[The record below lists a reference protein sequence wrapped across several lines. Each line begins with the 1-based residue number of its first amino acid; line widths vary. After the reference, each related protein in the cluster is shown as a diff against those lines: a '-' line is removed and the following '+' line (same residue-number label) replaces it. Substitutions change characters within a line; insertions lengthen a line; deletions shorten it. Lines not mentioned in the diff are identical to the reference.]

1 MSSPVSC
8 DKCEFYTADEV
19 AVFINGDSLILCQ
32 KCMLDGEQFIAET
45 YPVAD

>member
-19 AVFINGDSLILCQ
+19 AVFINGDTLILCQ
-32 KCMLDGEQFIAET
+32 KCMVSGEQFIVDT
-45 YPVAD
+45 YSIAD